1 MLSHQQIC
9 NHGGSQR
16 AGIVAAGGLL
26 GLSLHHCGCSVQAS
40 SAVLSEQCRFLPEM
54 VLYRSVLGKIIPEAL
69 SCPHFLL
76 CFCFIFSVSC
86 PWCSGRGRQRKF
98 DYCNSCSQSLLVTQ
112 LLAYRTAA
120 LHGWNVQMCSYKLLC
135 MSSPQHCSVKYL
147 NLKIMLFYVLSFPSA
162 PSENRKAHQIC
173 ERLRRCSGFWCPG
186 VLCSEVWLAFSG
198 CPVMFQESSSTLQQ
212 RLWSTQ
218 LRNFYGENNSSPFCS
233 PCMKTYWTI
242 HLNVAFKHWLHQN
255 EVLGILTCFEVYFPA

>member
-86 PWCSGRGRQRKF
+86 PWFSGRGRQRKF

-120 LHGWNVQMCSYKLLC
+120 LHCWNVQMCSYKLLC

-147 NLKIMLFYVLSFPSA
+147 KFENNAFLCSLLSFCPL
-162 PSENRKAHQIC
+162 RKQKGT
-173 ERLRRCSGFWCPG
+173 SN
-186 VLCSEVWLAFSG
+186 VW
-198 CPVMFQESSSTLQQ
+198 
-212 RLWSTQ
+212 
-218 LRNFYGENNSSPFCS
+218 
-233 PCMKTYWTI
+233 KT
-242 HLNVAFKHWLHQN
+242 
-255 EVLGILTCFEVYFPA
+255 